1 MIPVIAAILI
11 SDTGQKN
18 KTLNDLVKS
27 VATITKRS
35 SIAVL
40 PTFDKVQV
48 PDDAKEVDDIV
59 TPMRK
64 EGFAS
69 LVSDVAVVYQQ
80 GIPKSHWGILKGLI
94 QTTDSPASA
103 FQAVTIP
110 QTAIK
115 DNLITFET
123 KGNEAVK
130 LSSLMNLELPKRIM
144 ISPYFNFENN
154 TDFPLAISAKDMAA
168 PDFVKALSRGL
179 GGKLVIDNK
188 SYTIAFDAQAFRT
201 NLTKLLALAQQGIN
215 AGKQPSAATG
225 QFNGGSYSEYQEY
238 QDATQAPQAT
248 TKPALNAALSL
259 LSESIREMN
268 DQLLEQTFAYK
279 GTSTRLNLATFTGL
293 QNSVISYLQA
303 ASSASSEQAG
313 ADVQRRQRGG
323 GGAPNDLTNL
333 IRRVNPRDPGKLSI
347 TTDFRVSLELNLTQN
362 RRRNNNANN
371 PPEAAGEANTVT
383 IQVL

>member
-1 MIPVIAAILI
+1 MIPVIAALLI
-11 SDTGQKN
+11 SDTGQKT

-40 PTFDKVQV
+40 PTFDKVSV
-48 PDDAKEVDDIV
+48 PDDAKEVEDIV
-59 TPMRK
+59 SPMRK

-80 GIPKSHWGILKGLI
+80 GIPKSHWGVLAGLI
-94 QTTDSPASA
+94 QSTNSPAGA

-110 QTAIK
+110 QTAVK

-130 LSSLMNLELPKRIM
+130 IGSLMNLDLPKRIM

-154 TDFPLAISAKDMAA
+154 SDFPLAISAKDMAA
-168 PDFVKALSRGL
+168 ADFVKALSRGL

-201 NLTKLLALAQQGIN
+201 SLTKLLGLAQQGVN
-215 AGKQPSAATG
+215 AGKVPSGASA

-248 TKPALNAALSL
+248 TKPALNAALNL
-259 LSESIREMN
+259 LGESIRQMN

-279 GTSTRLNLATFTGL
+279 GTSTRLNLATFANL

-303 ASSASSEQAG
+303 ASNVSNEQAG

-323 GGAPNDLTNL
+323 GAQENLANL

-347 TTDFRVSLELNLTQN
+347 TTDFRVSLELNLAQN
-362 RRRNNNANN
+362 RRRNNNNANN
-371 PPEAAGEANTVT
+371 PPEATGEANTVT